1 MSTKP
6 SDIVTPTTLT
16 GLVVAFVG
24 ITAKLLTE
32 FGLNL
37 TEGQQ
42 SIITDW
48 TLIAVSLVLFV
59 VAAIANKRAVDKA
72 KVVEQTSDGSKV
84 TAGPA
89 NELPTGTVVR
99 NDLGEREPRR
109 AEDTLDS
116 LTGTGANLEN
126 DNPNHEI

>member
-6 SDIVTPTTLT
+6 QDVITPTTLT

-42 SIITDW
+42 SVITDW
-48 TLIAVSLVLFV
+48 TLIAVSLALFA
-59 VAAIANKRAVDKA
+59 VAAIARKRGVDTA
-72 KVVEQTSDGSKV
+72 KVVEQTDNGRTV

-89 NELPTGTVVR
+89 NELPTGVVVR
-99 NDLGEREPRR
+99 EDLGDLPRR
-109 AEDTLDS
+109 ALPEGGSDV
-116 LTGTGANLEN
+116 
-126 DNPNHEI
+126 